1 MGELFKRDR
10 KSVEIKI
17 LSGIL
22 YYLGLSLRKVS
33 LFFPNS
39 RA

>member
-1 MGELFKRDR
+1 MKLTIEVLKERMAELFKRDR

-22 YYLGLSLRKVS
+22 
-33 LFFPNS
+33 
-39 RA
+39 